1 MIDSETNPPDVSR
14 DALAKN
20 EESARRWYSKSEP
33 KVLPAPT
40 NAPGK

>member
-14 DALAKN
+14 DPRQGR
-20 EESARRWYSKSEP
+20 ETARRWYSKSEP

>member
-1 MIDSETNPPDVSR
+1 MIDVETDLLGLLPRP
-14 DALAKN
+14 AFTG
-20 EESARRWYSKSEP
+20 ARRWYSKSEP